1 MSEILK
7 FGVDK
12 LLSSDESS
20 IQDVDLRQI
29 LGLSRKGQWV
39 MDEEHVIPNESDEEE
54 DEDMEGQSKTLN
66 SSVCDDHIL
75 LPFLNDIS

>member
-20 IQDVDLRQI
+20 IQDVDLSQI
-29 LGLSRKGQWV
+29 LGLSRNGQWV
-39 MDEEHVIPNESDEEE
+39 MDEEHVIPNESDEEVDE
-54 DEDMEGQSKTLN
+54 DEDMEGQSKILTSL
-66 SSVCDDHIL
+66 VCCDHIL
-75 LPFLNDIS
+75 TDIFK

>member
-20 IQDVDLRQI
+20 IQDVDLSQI
-29 LGLSRKGQWV
+29 LGLSRNGQWF
-39 MDEEHVIPNESDEEE
+39 MDEEHVIPYESDEEV
-54 DEDMEGQSKTLN
+54 DEDMAGQSKILTSL
-66 SSVCDDHIL
+66 VCCDHIL
-75 LPFLNDIS
+75 TAIFK